1 MGGQLAQF
9 EPFGDVGTKIALG
22 ARAVPTV
29 KGGRPVYRPMKTN
42 PIMTRTQVDAAVAQN
57 KTIFQQS
64 AMAGNKG
71 PISNFLTGKTLTL
84 RYDDGTAID
93 HRFDRFR
100 NCVGDPPEPRRS
112 RAKAGGARN
121 ATRPGSQ
128 RRA

>member
-1 MGGQLAQF
+1 VRQIAQF

-22 ARAVPTV
+22 NRAVPTA

-42 PIMTRTQVDAAVAQN
+42 PLMTRAQVDAAVAQN

-71 PISNFLTGKTLTL
+71 PISNFLTGKMLTL
-84 RYDDGTAID
+84 RYDNGTAID
-93 HRFDRFR
+93 YRFDEIQKLRWR
-100 NCVGDPPEPRRS
+100 PAGALAKVGEIAWREEPTS
-112 RAKAGGARN
+112 
-121 ATRPGSQ
+121 PGSQ